1 MPIYEY
7 HCQKC
12 GIIEI
17 TQKITDKALSRCPKC
32 KGKIK
37 KLISHTSFQLKG
49 TGWYATDY
57 ARKDSK
63 DSKDTGPTE
72 KKTPAAES
80 KSDSQPVAEKS
91 SSEKKTAKP
100 AASGSSAD

>member
-7 HCQKC
+7 RCQKC

-17 TQKITDKALSRCPKC
+17 TQKITGKALSRCPKC

-57 ARKDSK
+57 ARKDNK
-63 DSKDTGPTE
+63 DSGAKE
-72 KKTPAAES
+72 KKTPAPES
-80 KSDSQPVAEKS
+80 KSESEPAAEKPS
-91 SSEKKTAKP
+91 TEKKAAKTAT
-100 AASGSSAD
+100 SGSSAD

>member
-17 TQKITDKALSRCPKC
+17 TQKITDKASSRCPKC
-32 KGKIK
+32 KGRIK

-57 ARKDSK
+57 ARKDNK
-63 DSKDTGPTE
+63 DSGTKE
-72 KKTPAAES
+72 KKSPAAES
-80 KSDSQPVAEKS
+80 KSDTPPAAEKS
-91 SSEKKTAKP
+91 STEKKTSKP

>member
-12 GIIEI
+12 SIIEI

-63 DSKDTGPTE
+63 DTGPTE
-72 KKTPAAES
+72 KKAPTTES
-80 KSDSQPVAEKS
+80 KSDSQPAAEKS
-91 SSEKKTAKP
+91 SSEKKTSKP
-100 AASGSSAD
+100 AASGSSTD

>member
-12 GIIEI
+12 GVIEV
-17 TQKITDKALSRCPKC
+17 TQKITDKALSRCPDC

-57 ARKDSK
+57 ARKDS
-63 DSKDTGPTE
+63 GPKE
-72 KKTPAAES
+72 KKAPSAET
-80 KSDSQPVAEKS
+80 KSDSPPAVEKS
-91 SSEKKTAKP
+91 SSETKTNKP
-100 AASGSSAD
+100 AASGSAAD

>member
-7 HCQKC
+7 HCQRC

-37 KLISHTSFQLKG
+37 KLISHTSFHLKG

-57 ARKDSK
+57 ARKDNK
-63 DSKDTGPTE
+63 DGEAKE
-72 KKTPAAES
+72 KKAPAAES
-80 KSDSQPVAEKS
+80 KSEAKPAAEKS
-91 SSEKKTAKP
+91 STEKKTSKP